1 MKKNYITH
9 LFKIVA
15 LFLVTHTAH
24 SQVPC
29 SGIPAGSSVLGPT
42 NTICPGV
49 VTLSLSNTYSN
60 SGITYQWQMSTASGV
75 GPFSAIP
82 GATLSSCQVLATNS
96 VTYYSAIITCT
107 NGNNSATAS
116 VAQISVAP
124 GTTTNSVPYSEG
136 FQGISSAN
144 QLPNCSWTMGASCLT
159 YTSGSGNG
167 ASFYYNPAGTN
178 SFYSNGIKL
187 NAGVVYSVSVW
198 YSTGFG
204 GGSPWT
210 NLSLLVGPNQTAVNQ
225 ATVASISG
233 FISVNVPTALSN
245 TFTIPTSGMYY
256 VAVRA
261 TSNGTSG
268 SLFLNWDDLSITAPC
283 SPAYNTPSVSI
294 VASSTAVCSG
304 QPAGQLTL
312 TANGASTYS
321 WNTGASTQTITDSP
335 NSSGIYIVTGTSSL
349 SGCSKT
355 ASVYIAVNQSPN
367 VLLFATTPVICK
379 DATVNIVANGASSY
393 TWSNGQQ
400 TSMISVSP
408 SVSTVYTVTGAAVN
422 GCTVTSSQ
430 IIQVNP
436 LPVITVSS
444 SVTSNTI
451 CNGNSD
457 TLLASGAL
465 SYQWSSNTGMLV
477 GTQVVVLFNVTTI
490 YVVTGTDNNNCSSQT
505 NYVLYVSGCTG
516 LNHLS
521 TAASEISV
529 IPNPFHEE
537 FLLNTGTN
545 QTKTITITDL
555 SGRII
560 LSISSREDHLIVNTK
575 YFCYGVYYIT
585 VTSAERTK
593 VLKIIKAG

>member
-9 LFKIVA
+9 FFKTAA
-15 LFLVTHTAH
+15 LFLITHTVH

-29 SGIPAGSSVLGPT
+29 SGIPVASSVLGPT

-60 SGITYQWQMSTASGV
+60 TGITYQWQMSTTSGA

-96 VTYYSAIITCT
+96 VTYYNAIISCT
-107 NGNNSATAS
+107 NGNNAATAS

-136 FQGISSAN
+136 FQGISSVN
-144 QLPNCSWTMGASCLT
+144 QLPNCSWSMGTSCLT

-187 NAGVVYSVSVW
+187 NAGVVYSVSAW

-204 GGSPWT
+204 GSSPWT
-210 NLSLLVGPNQTAVNQ
+210 NFSLLVGPNQSALNQ
-225 ATVASISG
+225 TTVASVSG
-233 FISVNVPTALSN
+233 IISVNIPTALSN

-256 VAVRA
+256 VSVQA

-268 SLFLNWDDLSITAPC
+268 SLFLNWDDLSIIAPC

-294 VASSTAVCSG
+294 VASATAVCSG
-304 QPAGQLTL
+304 QPAGQLIL
-312 TANGASTYS
+312 TATGASTYS
-321 WNTGASTQTITDSP
+321 WNTGALTQTITDSP
-335 NSSGIYIVTGTSSL
+335 NSSGIYVVTGTSSL

-355 ASVYIAVNQSPN
+355 ASVFIAVNQSPN
-367 VLLFATTPVICK
+367 LLLFTNTPVICK
-379 DATVNIVANGASSY
+379 GATANIVANGASSY

-408 SVSTVYTVTGAAVN
+408 SVSTVYTVTGAAAN
-422 GCTVTSSQ
+422 GCTAAASPS
-430 IIQVNP
+430 ISVNP

-444 SVTSNTI
+444 SVISNTI

-457 TLLASGAL
+457 TLVATGAL
-465 SYQWSSNTGMLV
+465 SYQWSSNTGILV
-477 GTQVVVLFNVTTI
+477 GSQVIVSPNVTTT
-490 YVVTGTDNNNCSSQT
+490 YVVTGTDNNCSSQT

-521 TAASEISV
+521 AAASEFSV

-537 FLLNTGTN
+537 FLLNTGSSEI
-545 QTKTITITDL
+545 KTITITDV

-560 LSISSREDHLIVNTK
+560 FSISSREDHLIVNTK
-575 YFCYGVYYIT
+575 YFYYGVYYIT
-585 VTSAERTK
+585 VTSAERKK
-593 VLKIIKAG
+593 VVKIIKA

>member
-9 LFKIVA
+9 FFKIAA
-15 LFLVTHTAH
+15 LFLVTHTVH

-29 SGIPAGSSVLGPT
+29 SGMPASSSVLGPT

-60 SGITYQWQMSTASGV
+60 SGIAYQWQMSTVSGL

-96 VTYYSAIITCT
+96 VTYYNAIITCT

-144 QLPNCSWTMGASCLT
+144 QLPNCSWTMGSSCLT

-167 ASFYYNPAGTN
+167 ASFYYSPAGTK

-187 NAGVVYSVSVW
+187 NAGVVYSLSAW

-204 GGSPWT
+204 SSPWT
-210 NLSLLVGPNQTAVNQ
+210 NLSLLIGPNQSSVNQ
-225 ATVASISG
+225 TTVASVSG
-233 FISVNVPTALSN
+233 FISVNIPTALSN

-256 VAVRA
+256 VSVQA
-261 TSNGTSG
+261 TSNGASG
-268 SLFLNWDDLSITAPC
+268 TQYLNWDDLSIIAPC
-283 SPAYNTPSVSI
+283 SAVYNTPSVSI
-294 VASSTAVCSG
+294 AASSTAVCSG

-312 TANGASTYS
+312 TANGADTYS
-321 WNTGASTQTITDSP
+321 WNTGVLTQSITDSP
-335 NSSGIYIVTGTSSL
+335 NSNGVYIVTGTSSM

-355 ASVYIAVNQSPN
+355 ASVFIGVNPSPN
-367 VLLFATTPVICK
+367 LFLFTNAPVICAG
-379 DATVNIVANGASSY
+379 ATVNIVANGAATY

-408 SVSTVYTVTGAAVN
+408 SVSTVYTVTGSAVN

-430 IIQVNP
+430 SILVNP
-436 LPVITVSS
+436 LPAITVSS
-444 SVTSNTI
+444 SVISNTI

-457 TLLASGAL
+457 TLLAGGAL

-477 GTQVVVLFNVTTI
+477 GSQVIVSPNVTTT

-505 NYVLYVSGCTG
+505 SYVLYVSGCTG

-521 TAASEISV
+521 SAVSEISV

-545 QTKTITITDL
+545 ETKTITITDL

-560 LSISSREDHLIVNTK
+560 LSISSTEDHLIINTK
-575 YFCYGVYYIT
+575 YFCYGIYYIT
-585 VTSAERTK
+585 VTSEERTK
-593 VLKIIKAG
+593 VLKIIKA

>member
-9 LFKIVA
+9 LFKTVA
-15 LFLVTHTAH
+15 LFLITFTAY
-24 SQVPC
+24 SQSPC
-29 SGIPAGSSVLGPT
+29 AGVPAGSSVLGPT

-60 SGITYQWQMSTASGV
+60 SGITYQWQMSTASGL

-82 GATLSSCQVLATNS
+82 GATLGSCQVLATNS
-96 VTYYSAIITCT
+96 VTYYNAIITCT
-107 NGNNSATAS
+107 NGNNSTTAA

-144 QLPNCSWTMGASCLT
+144 QLPNCSWSMGTSCLT

-187 NAGVVYSVSVW
+187 NAGVVYSVSAW

-204 GGSPWT
+204 GSSPWT
-210 NLSLLVGPNQTAVNQ
+210 NFSLLVGPNQSALNQ
-225 ATVASISG
+225 TTVASVSG
-233 FISVNVPTALSN
+233 IISVNIPTALSN

-256 VAVRA
+256 VSVQA

-268 SLFLNWDDLSITAPC
+268 SLFLNWDDLSIIAPC

-294 VASSTAVCSG
+294 VASSTVVCSG
-304 QPAGQLTL
+304 QAAGQLTL
-312 TANGASTYS
+312 TASGASTYS

-355 ASVYIAVNQSPN
+355 ASVFIGVNQSPN
-367 VLLFATTPVICK
+367 LLLFASTPVICK
-379 DATVNIVANGASSY
+379 GATANIVANGASSY

-444 SVTSNTI
+444 SVISNTI
-451 CNGNSD
+451 CNGNLD
-457 TLLASGAL
+457 TLGASGAL

-477 GTQVVVLFNVTTI
+477 GSQIIVSPNVTTT

-521 TAASEISV
+521 TAAAEIAV

-545 QTKTITITDL
+545 ETKTITITDV
-555 SGRII
+555 SGRAI
-560 LSISSREDHLIVNTK
+560 LSISSREDRIVVNTK
-575 YFCYGVYYIT
+575 YFCNGIYYIT

-593 VLKIIKAG
+593 ILKIIKA